1 MLNIQ
6 TIMVKKFARGNLSKN
21 CSFFRWDIQDISAKK
36 ATFLSEIQKATEQK
50 KKIFMKV
57 IPT

>member
-1 MLNIQ
+1 
-6 TIMVKKFARGNLSKN
+6 MVKKFARGNLSKN